1 MTLPI
6 FIVGQG
12 ATGKT
17 WIANHLVDNFDS
29 VNQNYHE
36 TQGVRILE
44 MTKTINNLNLDVEIW
59 DVSGNSKFYSLLSGI
74 SKDAIGL
81 VYVSNGSESKVWE
94 SLFSHLSP
102 SQVLIVNVDASVSVE
117 NWKTSVV
124 IRDFSLVESNMA
136 RLILEFDKF
145 LVNLYQIQKEK
156 KELEES
162 SILGS

>member
-17 WIANHLVDNFDS
+17 WIANHLVDNHDS
-29 VNQNYHE
+29 ANQVYHE

-44 MTKTINNLNLDVEIW
+44 MTKKINNLNLDVEIW
-59 DVSGNSKFYSLLSGI
+59 DVSGNSKFHSLLSGI

-102 SQVLIVNVDASVSVE
+102 SQVLIVNVNASVSVE
-117 NWKTSVV
+117 NWKTSVM
-124 IRDFSLVESNMA
+124 IRDFTLVESNME
-136 RLILEFDKF
+136 RLVLEFDKF
-145 LVNLYQIQKEK
+145 LVNLHQIQKDK